1 MLNLS
6 LGNFFYLF
14 MRLFPFI
21 IVCFFVIIS
30 IFNWDLRGFVYLV
43 GLIITTG
50 FFQLIGDWFNAINEP
65 NAEDK
70 DRKTCVRMFDTNLPV
85 NLIVIG
91 FTIGYLFTT
100 IGRIYITNKQSFFD
114 VFDSEY
120 NSIIL
125 FFIIIAMSDFFI
137 NTNILPVIPGVIS
150 PNYCYRWEVW
160 FFILSITVFC
170 GLIWANII
178 YSTKNENYVF
188 FNNFNKPFRK
198 CAINNAKYICKTK
211 NIVQTKNKV

>member
-30 IFNWDLRGFVYLV
+30 IFNWDLKGFVYLV

-50 FFQLIGDWFNAINEP
+50 LFQIGGNVLLNAINKPE
-65 NAEDK
+65 NGDENQI
-70 DRKTCVRMFDTNLPV
+70 TCVRMFDTDLPV

-100 IGRIYITNKQSFFD
+100 IARIYITNKQSFFD
-114 VFDSEY
+114 SNGDY

-125 FFIIIAMSDFFI
+125 FFITIAIFDLLI
-137 NTNILPVIPGVIS
+137 NTNILPEIPGLIN
-150 PNYCYRWEVW
+150 PNYCYRWLVW
-160 FFILSITVFC
+160 IVILSITIFC
-170 GLIWANII
+170 GWIWASII
-178 YSTKNENYVF
+178 YSTKDENYIF
-188 FNNFNKPFRK
+188 FNNFNKPFNK
-198 CAINNAKYICKTK
+198 CAINNARYKCTKKTK
-211 NIVQTKNKV
+211 V